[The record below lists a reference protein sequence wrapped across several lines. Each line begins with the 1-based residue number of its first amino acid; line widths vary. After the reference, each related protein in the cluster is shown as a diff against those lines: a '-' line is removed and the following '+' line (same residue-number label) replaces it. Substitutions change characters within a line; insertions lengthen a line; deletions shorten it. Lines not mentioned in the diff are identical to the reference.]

1 MMNLREEALA
11 MHRQGPGKITVQ
23 STVKVDDKHQLSLA
37 YTPGVAEPC
46 REIQEN
52 PELSWE
58 YTARGNMVAV
68 VTDGS
73 SVLGLGN
80 IGPLAAM
87 PVMEGK
93 AVLFRE
99 FAGVD
104 AFPICLSTQDPEEI
118 IAAVQ
123 AIAPSFG
130 GINLEDISAP
140 RCFEIERRL
149 DAALE
154 IPVFHDDQHGTAVV
168 TLAGILNSMRIV
180 DKDLATAK
188 IVINGSGAA
197 GTAIAKL
204 LLDAGAKRIIVCD
217 RKGAIRQDSKNPAK
231 AELAQLT
238 NPQGEMGT
246 LHDLLRGADVFIGV
260 SKANQLGTDQVKT
273 MACEPVIFAL
283 ANPEPEIW
291 PEEAALGGARI
302 IATGRSD
309 FPNQVN
315 NVLGF
320 PGIFKGALCV
330 RATTINHQ
338 MKMAAARAIASLVSD
353 KELARGTVIPD
364 PFLKDVPKVVAQKV
378 AQAALASGVARATGE
393 VACGCM

>member
-1 MMNLREEALA
+1 MNLRDEALA
-11 MHRQGPGKITVQ
+11 LHREGPGKITVQ
-23 STVKVDDKHQLSLA
+23 SITPVRDKHQLSLA

-46 REIQEN
+46 REIERN
-52 PELSWE
+52 PELAYE
-58 YTARGNMVAV
+58 YTAKGNMVAV

-73 SVLGLGN
+73 AVLGLGN

-93 AVLFRE
+93 AVLFRD

-104 AFPICLSTQDPEEI
+104 AFPICLATQDPEEI
-118 IAAVQ
+118 IAAVR

-149 DAALE
+149 DAELE

-168 TLAGILNSMRIV
+168 TLAGLLGAMRIV
-180 DKDLATAK
+180 EKKLSEVK

-197 GTAIAKL
+197 GTAISKL
-204 LLDAGAKRIIVCD
+204 LLDAGAKRILVCD
-217 RKGAIRQDSKNPAK
+217 RNGVIKKESKDAAK
-231 AELAQLT
+231 ARLASLT
-238 NPQGEMGT
+238 NPEQEQGT
-246 LHDLLRGADVFIGV
+246 LHQVLRGADVFIGV
-260 SKANQLGTDQVKT
+260 SQPNQLGRDQVRI
-273 MACEPVIFAL
+273 MAKDPVVFAL

-291 PEEAALGGARI
+291 PQEAAKGGAKV

-320 PGIFKGALCV
+320 PGIFKGALSV
-330 RATTINHQ
+330 RATTINQQ
-338 MKMAAARAIASLVSD
+338 MKMAAAEAIASLITED
-353 KELARGTVIPD
+353 DLARGTVIPD
-364 PFLKDVPKVVAQKV
+364 PFLAKVPQIVAQKV
-378 AQAALASGVARATGE
+378 AEAAVRSGVAKASGE
-393 VACGCM
+393 VSCGCM

>member
-1 MMNLREEALA
+1 MNLREEALA

-23 STVKVDDKHQLSLA
+23 STVQVENKHQLSLA

-46 REIQEN
+46 REIEKN
-52 PELSWE
+52 PDLAYE

-73 SVLGLGN
+73 AVLGLGN

-93 AVLFRE
+93 AVLFKE

-104 AFPICLSTQDPEEI
+104 AFPICLATQDPEEI
-118 IAAVQ
+118 IAAVR

-149 DAALE
+149 DAELE

-168 TLAGILNSMRIV
+168 TLAGLLNAMRV
-180 DKDLATAK
+180 VGKTLANAK
-188 IVINGSGAA
+188 IVINGAGSA
-197 GTAIAKL
+197 GTAITKL
-204 LLDAGAKRIIVCD
+204 LLEAGAQRIIVCD
-217 RKGAIRQDSKNPAK
+217 RYGTIRQDCKDPAQ
-231 AELAQLT
+231 AELASLT
-238 NPQGEMGT
+238 NPEKEMGT
-246 LHDLLRGADVFIGV
+246 LHEVLPGADVFIGV
-260 SKANQLGTDQVKT
+260 SKPGQLGAAQVKT
-273 MACEPVIFAL
+273 MAKDPVVFAL

-291 PEEAALGGARI
+291 PEEALLGGAKVV
-302 IATGRSD
+302 ATGRSD
-309 FPNQVN
+309 FANQVN

-320 PGIFKGALCV
+320 PGIFKGALSV
-330 RATTINHQ
+330 RATTINQ
-338 MKMAAARAIASLVSD
+338 EMKMAAAHAIASLVSEKD
-353 KELARGTVIPD
+353 LARGTVIPD
-364 PFLKDVPKVVAQKV
+364 PFLVAVPKIVAQKV
-378 AQAALASGVARATGE
+378 AQAAVASGVAKVCSE